1 MNEEMKQ
8 EYKKIEDKLSEEEFL
23 KRMNEM
29 KKDYADVSFMNEID
43 IARMIVGEFIN
54 EKNAPLSGKKEHT
67 MDKISKME
75 EGADNLKIKGRVM
88 RVSNPKP
95 FTSRK
100 GKNGKVANVVLADE
114 TEEVRVV
121 FWTENIKLL
130 KNIKEGDIVEIDKV
144 TVRDGYRG
152 RKEIHLQPRSTVE
165 KLESDDKLPSYQEE
179 ITSIA
184 TIEED
189 QEVNV
194 IARIIRLPSI
204 RTFDKDGKDGK
215 VASMEIQD
223 ETGKITYTLW
233 NKDTE
238 LIQEL
243 GLQEGD
249 TIKILG
255 AQSRMRNAEI
265 SLTHPWVGRIIK
277 GDYDVP
283 EAEETIL
290 KIGDAHEV
298 KDVTVM
304 GIVTKIQDTITFER
318 SNGSAGSVKSIEI
331 MDDTGSIR
339 VTLWNNDT
347 NLEIN
352 KGDLLKI
359 TGGNSEFD
367 EYSPSGYRLNTNWN
381 TSIVINPDSDE
392 NLLEVLQEYK
402 KHLEPVKIGRISEM
416 EDEGEEI
423 DVVGRLISIND
434 IREFQREDGTVGQ
447 VLSADIADESGVVK
461 ISLWDEKAHTNLK
474 LGEAIRIEN
483 AKTKLGLYSVDLNVG
498 KTARILNPL
507 KEDMESL
514 PSFEE
519 LEEMI
524 YTPKK
529 VDELEEDER
538 NVRIVG
544 RVIDLQD
551 PNEFQRNDG
560 SPGIVRSMEIADDT
574 GAIRAS
580 LWDEK
585 AEIPITFGDAMRIEN
600 PRITFRNDNL
610 ELSIG
615 RNTQIIAAKDKDLEG
630 LPTFEELEKMIYKP
644 CNIEDL
650 NDEDRNIKVTGE
662 LSDTFGGRV
671 LSYRCPNCNNR
682 LESVEEEYVCDFCGE
697 TSDEPKYLLMLPA
710 KIVDDTG
717 EIRATFFGKQ
727 AEKLLG
733 MNTLEVADVITKS
746 ADEGAFEDKVEDLNG
761 MHITV
766 IGDVKFDEYNE
777 EIRLNPKKILKFDL

>member
-23 KRMNEM
+23 KRINEM

-43 IARMIVGEFIN
+43 IARMIVGEFVN
-54 EKNAPLSGKKEHT
+54 EKNAPLSEKKEHT

-130 KNIKEGDIVEIDKV
+130 KNIKEGDIVEIEKV

-179 ITSIA
+179 ITSIDA
-184 TIEED
+184 IEED

-194 IARIIRLPSI
+194 IARIIRLPGI

-238 LIQEL
+238 LIEEL

-402 KHLEPVKIGRISEM
+402 KHLKPVKIGRISEM

-423 DVVGRLISIND
+423 DVVGRLVSIND

-461 ISLWDEKAHTNLK
+461 ISLWDEKAHTKLK

-498 KTARILNPL
+498 KTARIMNPL
-507 KEDMESL
+507 KEDMDSL

-544 RVIDLQD
+544 RVIDLHD

-644 CNIEDL
+644 CSIEDL
-650 NDEDRNIKVTGE
+650 NDEDRNIKVSGE

-710 KIVDDTG
+710 KIVDGTG

-733 MNTLEVADVITKS
+733 MNTLEVADIITKS

-777 EIRLNPKKILKFDL
+777 EIRLNPKKILEFDL